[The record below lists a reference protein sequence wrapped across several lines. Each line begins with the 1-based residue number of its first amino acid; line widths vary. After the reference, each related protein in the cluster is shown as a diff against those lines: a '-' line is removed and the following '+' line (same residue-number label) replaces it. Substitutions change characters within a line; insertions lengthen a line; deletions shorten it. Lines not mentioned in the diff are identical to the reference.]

1 MTVDK
6 QLETVKELHQKLIE
20 KPEENIKNLEAL
32 FLLTKVPNLKVVAHV
47 LRILA
52 DVFVNIAP
60 LEAINVKGLEER
72 T

>member
-1 MTVDK
+1 
-6 QLETVKELHQKLIE
+6 
-20 KPEENIKNLEAL
+20 
-32 FLLTKVPNLKVVAHV
+32 LLTKVPNLKVVAHV

-52 DVFVNIAP
+52 DVFVNISP